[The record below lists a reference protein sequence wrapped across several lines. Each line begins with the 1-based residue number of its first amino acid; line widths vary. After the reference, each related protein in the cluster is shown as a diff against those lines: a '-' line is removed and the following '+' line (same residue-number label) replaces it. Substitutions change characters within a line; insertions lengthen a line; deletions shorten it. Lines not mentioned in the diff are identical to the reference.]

1 LAHVLTQHHAGR
13 NAITPLNDRPHRTT
27 ATPQGKH
34 HMPHATHTIGRFQLL
49 KRLGGGGFGEV
60 FLAQDPTIERQV
72 AIKVFRPKDEN
83 LIAFATSS
91 DEEGLQILRS
101 RFLNE
106 AKILAALDDEPHVV
120 NVLEFGELPD
130 GTPYYAMP
138 YLPVS
143 LATELGRDVFDVS
156 ALEELPQD
164 ERPRALPLDRA
175 LDAIEQT
182 LTGLAAAHHRGLIHR
197 DIKPGNLM
205 RSEKGVL
212 RIVDFGIAK
221 APDTSHSTVS
231 HLGLGSR
238 NYMAPEQRESAKHV
252 DARADVYAVGVV
264 AYRALTGKLP
274 IGRFADPNVA
284 LPALGTA
291 MNALLLKMLSQ
302 DKADRPADAAEAL
315 AAFQQARKSVGQA
328 NSSDT
333 ATWSGDGEAGIRD
346 DLKPLRARIAEILH
360 ATGLVLTTEREGLRA
375 MAAIADLDEAALDR
389 LIVETR
395 KADNTLT
402 GKHRLATLLNERVR
416 QKNGPLGADLM
427 AHYQTAAAPLGWDRP
442 ALERLVARLIAELTP
457 AQDVATGKTPRS
469 VSRPST
475 TPSETT
481 SGKGRLIGI
490 ASVLLVLI
498 GAGAGIYHW
507 RQGQM
512 ADAASKQAA
521 LQTTPTTTAPISP
534 TTTPVPSSTDPQR
547 TRLLTIQDYL
557 NRLGY
562 RIAETG
568 EADPR
573 TVEAIKRFEQEHK
586 LIVTG
591 TPDELVQTELVKEYD
606 RRDAEAWAK
615 ATKTHTEAAYLDYR
629 ETFPQGAHI
638 GEVDSQRDAAAWAQ
652 ARKQDTEAAYQ
663 RYRDNYPQGAQASEV
678 DRRIAAAQERVA
690 EEKRLAEEKG
700 MAEEKRK
707 AEEAARLEEEKRIA
721 EEKRKTEEQKI
732 AEETRIAEEKR
743 LTEERLAEEIRKAEE
758 AELVRNG
765 GFRDN
770 GDGTLTDSKT
780 GLLWT
785 RYDNGEKLDVKSAEL
800 YCVTK
805 GMRLPTIQE
814 LMGIYH
820 RGESSCG
827 KEKCLVSPLFSLSM
841 RYFISSTSTGNNKYE
856 TFHFTDGWRS
866 TCKADDGMW
875 GKCSAVLC
883 VRG

>member
-1 LAHVLTQHHAGR
+1 MTS
-13 NAITPLNDRPHRTT
+13 
-27 ATPQGKH
+27 
-34 HMPHATHTIGRFQLL
+34 TIGRFHLL

-60 FLAQDPTIERQV
+60 FLAEDPAIGRQV

-101 RFLNE
+101 RFINE

-156 ALEELPQD
+156 ALEELSQD
-164 ERPRALPLDRA
+164 QRPRALPLERA
-175 LDAIEQT
+175 LDVIEQT
-182 LTGLAAAHHRGLIHR
+182 LKGLAAAHRRGLIHR

-205 RSEKGVL
+205 LSESGQI

-291 MNALLLKMLSQ
+291 VNALLLKMLSQ
-302 DKADRPADAAEAL
+302 DKADRPADAGLAL

-328 NSSDT
+328 SSSDT

-346 DLKPLRARIAEILH
+346 DLKPLRVRIAEILH

-395 KADNTLT
+395 KADNTLI

-442 ALERLVARLIAELTP
+442 ALERLVARLIAELVP
-457 AQDVATGKTPRS
+457 AQDAATGKTRHP
-469 VSRPST
+469 VPRPSA

-490 ASVLLVLI
+490 AAALLVLI
-498 GAGAGIYHW
+498 GAGTGIYHW
-507 RQGQM
+507 RQGQI

-521 LQTTPTTTAPISP
+521 LQTTPTTTTPISP
-534 TTTPVPSSTDPQR
+534 ATTPVPSSTDPQR

-562 RIAETG
+562 RVAETG

-591 TPDELVQTELVKEYD
+591 APDELVQTELVKEYD
-606 RRDAEAWAK
+606 RRDAEAWEK
-615 ATKTHTEAAYLDYR
+615 AIKAHTEAAYLDYR
-629 ETFPQGAHI
+629 EAFPQGAYVDM
-638 GEVDSQRDAAAWAQ
+638 VDSQRDAAAQ
-652 ARKQDTEAAYQ
+652 AHAAEKKRLTEEKRK
-663 RYRDNYPQGAQASEV
+663 SEEK
-678 DRRIAAAQERVA
+678 RKAEEQLIA
-690 EEKRLAEEKG
+690 EEKRLAEEKN
-700 MAEEKRK
+700 KS
-707 AEEAARLEEEKRIA
+707 
-721 EEKRKTEEQKI
+721 EQV
-732 AEETRIAEEKR
+732 
-743 LTEERLAEEIRKAEE
+743 
-758 AELVRNG
+758 AELARNA
-765 GFRDN
+765 GFQDN
-770 GDGTLTDSKT
+770 GDGTLTDT
-780 GLLWT
+780 QTRLVWT
-785 RYDNGEKLDVKSAEL
+785 KSDNGYDISRKQAIP
-800 YCVTK
+800 YCASK
-805 GMRLPTIQE
+805 GMRLPYISE
-814 LMGIYH
+814 LKNIWGRNDTAIVECGLRQCRVSSLFVLTRPMILAGDA
-820 RGESSCG
+820 GEASYRIRWLSLRSG
-827 KEKCLVSPLFSLSM
+827 EVGAGGDSDPLNY
-841 RYFISSTSTGNNKYE
+841 R
-856 TFHFTDGWRS
+856 
-866 TCKADDGMW
+866 A
-875 GKCSAVLC
+875 LC
-883 VRG
+883 VGGA